1 MNNVVKEVCLENDT
15 HVHQA
20 IQYGAQR
27 IELCDNLDVG
37 GTTVSSETCKRVVA
51 TCKSNGVMV
60 MALIR
65 CRGGDFIYNEAEL
78 RKMEASISSFKHI
91 GVDGFV
97 FGCLTSEKK
106 LHVPHM
112 QRLLQLVDPQ
122 TVTFHM
128 AFDQLENPFEAIDQ
142 LSHWGVKRILTHG
155 PHKEITENLSTLAA
169 YETYANERIVIMP
182 GGGVTK
188 DNAAHIAAATGV
200 KELHG
205 TRILW

>member
-1 MNNVVKEVCLENDT
+1 MNHMVKEVCLENDT
-15 HVHQA
+15 HVRKA
-20 IQYGAQR
+20 IQFGAQR
-27 IELCDNLDVG
+27 IELCDNLNVG
-37 GTTVSSETCKRVVA
+37 GTTVSIETCKRVVA
-51 TCKSNGVMV
+51 ICKENGVTV

-78 RKMEASISSFKHI
+78 REMEASISSFKQF

-97 FGCLTSEKK
+97 FGCLTPENK

-112 QRLLQLVDPQ
+112 RRLLQLVDPQ

-128 AFDQLENPFEAIDQ
+128 AFDQLANPFEAIDQ
-142 LSHWGVKRILTHG
+142 LSRWRVKRILTHG
-155 PHKEITENLSTLAA
+155 PHKEIEENLTTLAA
-169 YETYANERIVIMP
+169 YETYADERIVIMP

-188 DNAAHIAAATGV
+188 DNASHIAATTGV